1 MKFWEGFPGLMFFAS
16 AGLMNAQT
24 VTTSGTSSGAGWAW
38 IPPVV
43 GLLCGG
49 LLIWMSIVNGRKAKA
64 SLAWPSA
71 PGTVVSSVLVQDTTG
86 EITTFTPVVTYTYV
100 VNGQTLQCDRVGFS
114 PTRNKKILAKYP
126 KGNPVQVF
134 FDPQHPSTAVLEKGG
149 STRVMMFVGIA
160 VIAGSWLVGI
170 LIGSL

>member
-1 MKFWEGFPGLMFFAS
+1 
-16 AGLMNAQT
+16 
-24 VTTSGTSSGAGWAW
+24 
-38 IPPVV
+38 
-43 GLLCGG
+43 
-49 LLIWMSIVNGRKAKA
+49 
-64 SLAWPSA
+64 
-71 PGTVVSSVLVQDTTG
+71 VVSSVLVQDTTG